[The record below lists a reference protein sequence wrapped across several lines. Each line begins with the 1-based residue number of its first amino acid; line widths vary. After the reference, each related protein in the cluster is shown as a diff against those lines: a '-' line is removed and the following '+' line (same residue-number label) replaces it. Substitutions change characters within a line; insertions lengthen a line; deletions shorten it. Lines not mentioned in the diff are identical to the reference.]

1 MSYTPLTIVE
11 KIGLG
16 MAHQKSR
23 YEIDIDALVGEI
35 EVAVLARIAQA
46 EQHDGCWCE
55 SCDVAKNIFV
65 TRMALCP
72 RCGDKRC
79 PRSSHH
85 DSACAASPVSPTEA
99 PKPARSDPVSLHSAI
114 MNLPLKPYDDNTT
127 YYAYSRGHQDARHAA
142 ADLVDAHP
150 QQADRELLERVLK
163 ALECA
168 SNGLLWYADMA
179 PEHVGQSDGEV
190 AEQIDSAI
198 TAIRLHLEKP

>member
-1 MSYTPLTIVE
+1 MNYKPLTADEIYPLYSEPRSDSEMVE
-11 KIGLG
+11 F
-16 MAHQKSR
+16 AR
-23 YEIDIDALVGEI
+23 AVEA
-35 EVAVLARIAQA
+35 AVLARIAQA
-46 EQHDGCWCE
+46 EPMVRICKYGDTTCPCPDGD
-55 SCDVAKNIFV
+55 SCHYEGKNPM
-65 TRMALCP
+65 T
-72 RCGDKRC
+72 
-79 PRSSHH
+79 
-85 DSACAASPVSPTEA
+85 A
-99 PKPARSDPVSLHSAI
+99 PKPARTGPVSLHSAI